1 MRPGVD
7 LWSLGE
13 KAGPAGG
20 MECWWGEA
28 GGREGGGE
36 PETWSTGCGGQ
47 RGEKDT
53 AHQAL
58 GAEKPRA
65 PQPPLRLASS
75 VSRSLNYG

>member
-1 MRPGVD
+1 MV
-7 LWSLGE
+7 LGE
-13 KAGPAGG
+13 EGGAWGAG

-28 GGREGGGE
+28 RGREGGGD
-36 PETWSTGCGGQ
+36 PETPGRGCRGQ
-47 RGEKDT
+47 RGEKGT
-53 AHQAL
+53 AHQAP

>member
-1 MRPGVD
+1 MSRRPG
-7 LWSLGE
+7 
-13 KAGPAGG
+13 ARA
-20 MECWWGEA
+20 A
-28 GGREGGGE
+28 GGRE
-36 PETWSTGCGGQ
+36 
-47 RGEKDT
+47 GEKDT